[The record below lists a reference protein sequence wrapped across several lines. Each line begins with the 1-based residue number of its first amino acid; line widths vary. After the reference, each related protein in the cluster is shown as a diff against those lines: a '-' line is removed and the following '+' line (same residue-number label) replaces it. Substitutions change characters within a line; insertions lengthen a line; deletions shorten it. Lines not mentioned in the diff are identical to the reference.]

1 MSKHQ
6 HPDQNEFTFTS
17 ADQTTSAG
25 RWPRLRAR
33 TVAGWVA
40 WLTGRNTHSAGGDG
54 LSLTKGRLAL
64 VGAGFAVLFCTIG
77 WRTVDVSVFA
87 RTEPARAATATTD
100 AAPMRGDIVDRNGWL
115 LARTV
120 ECPTLHANPSKVPDP
135 IATADAILSVLPDL
149 DHGTLL
155 TRLSTD
161 RRHITLA
168 RQISPQAQQRIHD
181 LGLPAIGFETEHCR
195 LYPQGSLA
203 AHVVGFTDRDGV
215 GLAGLE
221 RSQHETLS
229 VGTDLQLALDAR
241 VQTVITQELAASVE
255 EFRAIGGTAMVLDA
269 QTSEVLGLV
278 TLPDFDPNQSIK
290 SDDPRMFNLATK
302 AEVELGSVFKV
313 FNTALALESGRVRL
327 SDTFETIE
335 PIRYGRHRIRDFHPT
350 DYNMNVPAIM
360 RESSNIG
367 SIRMMQRVGR
377 DAQRRFL
384 TALGLTQP
392 LRIELPERASVGPP
406 SQWGEVES
414 YTIAFGHGIAV
425 SPMHVASAMTAMVNG
440 GALRRPTLLR
450 RDDHA
455 STPVRQVISARTS
468 DLLRRLMRLVVAG
481 GAGLAEAD
489 GYLVGGKT
497 GTAEKPRNGGYAPD
511 ARLSSFVGAFPM
523 HDPAAVVMVV
533 MDEPK
538 PTARTYGYA
547 TGGWT
552 AAPTVGRIVARIAP
566 LLGVMPADETDPAV
580 DDRLRLPVL
589 PNDPKHVAV
598 ADPRPIFLPPRPARP
613 SFETEAILAT
623 Y

>member
-1 MSKHQ
+1 
-6 HPDQNEFTFTS
+6 
-17 ADQTTSAG
+17 
-25 RWPRLRAR
+25 
-33 TVAGWVA
+33 
-40 WLTGRNTHSAGGDG
+40 
-54 LSLTKGRLAL
+54 LAL
-64 VGAGFAVLFCTIG
+64 VGTGFAVLFCTIA

-87 RTEPARAATATTD
+87 RTEPARAGTTTTD

-120 ECPTLHANPSKVPDP
+120 ECPTLNANPSKVFDP
-135 IATADAILSVLPDL
+135 AATADAILSVLPDL

-168 RQISPQAQQRIHD
+168 RQMSPQAQQRIHD

-203 AHVVGFTDRDGV
+203 AHIVGFTDRDGA
-215 GLAGLE
+215 GLSGLE

-229 VGTDLQLALDAR
+229 AGKDLLLALDAR
-241 VQTVITQELAASVE
+241 VQDIITQALAASVQ
-255 EFRAIGGTAMVLDA
+255 EFQAIGGTAMVLDA
-269 QTSEVLGLV
+269 HTSEVLGLV
-278 TLPDFDPNQSIK
+278 TLPDFDPNQPIQ
-290 SDDPRMFNLATK
+290 SDDPRMFNMATK
-302 AEVELGSVFKV
+302 AKVELGSVFKV
-313 FNTALALESGRVRL
+313 FNTALALESGKVRL
-327 SDTFETIE
+327 SDTFETID
-335 PIRYGRHRIRDFHPT
+335 PVRYGRHRIRDFHPA
-350 DYNMNVPAIM
+350 DYDMNVPAIL

-377 DAQRRFL
+377 NAQRRFL

-392 LRIELPERASVGPP
+392 LRIELPERADVGPP
-406 SQWGEVES
+406 GQWGEVES
-414 YTIAFGHGIAV
+414 YTITFGHGIAV

-450 RDDHA
+450 QDDLA

-468 DLLRRLMRLVVAG
+468 DLMRRLLRSVVTG

-497 GTAEKPRNGGYAPD
+497 GTAEKPRNGGYASN

-523 HDPAAVVMVV
+523 HDPVAVVMVV

-538 PTARTYGYA
+538 PTARTYGHA

-613 SFETEAILAT
+613 SFETEAILAA